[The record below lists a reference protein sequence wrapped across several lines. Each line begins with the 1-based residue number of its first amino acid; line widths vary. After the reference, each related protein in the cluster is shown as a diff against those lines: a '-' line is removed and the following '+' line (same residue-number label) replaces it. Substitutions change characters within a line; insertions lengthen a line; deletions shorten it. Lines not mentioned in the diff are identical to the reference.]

1 VGEKMIT
8 KEQIKKALASLP
20 SAELNQLKKD
30 FYVNDKEKGVL
41 DTVQEKLVSRK
52 LLVFIVS
59 TCLLMYAGLDADI
72 WGMIAMCYI
81 GGQTAIDFAKVWRG

>member
-1 VGEKMIT
+1 MIT

-81 GGQTAIDFAKVWRG
+81 GCQTAIDFAKVWRG

>member
-1 VGEKMIT
+1 MIT